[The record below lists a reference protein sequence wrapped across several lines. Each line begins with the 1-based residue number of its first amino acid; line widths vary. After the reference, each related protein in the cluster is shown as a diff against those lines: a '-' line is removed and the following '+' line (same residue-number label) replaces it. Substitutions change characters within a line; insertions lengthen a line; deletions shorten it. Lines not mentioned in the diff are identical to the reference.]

1 MFWTCGHSCRKMDR
15 WVPRLTL
22 ETTSYEMSFSFT
34 KIQQR
39 SERSFFFFNCKV
51 NLDSRLQNCSWA
63 LAQSFLLHVSCVFCS
78 AGLLSLPEWW
88 AAPVRE
94 GESVCGSSPVGA
106 AGGAFDTAAFHAA
119 LLGRRGPRESW
130 EQSSLWSVTAFR
142 WFRAEWIFTNWTN
155 SVFCMEKKLLFVL
168 CQTANGV
175 TEV

>member
-39 SERSFFFFNCKV
+39 SESRCNLLFIFFNCKV

-130 EQSSLWSVTAFR
+130 EQSSLWPVTAFR
-142 WFRAEWIFTNWTN
+142 LFRAEWIFTNWTN
-155 SVFCMEKKLLFVL
+155 SVFCM
-168 CQTANGV
+168 
-175 TEV
+175 